1 MWDYDAYLERQAD
14 LYNSG
19 DSDDEQDTYEDYINR
34 MTNWSELQA
43 EIDEYLL
50 WK

>member
-1 MWDYDAYLERQAD
+1 MWDYDNYLERQAD
-14 LYNSG
+14 LYNS
-19 DSDDEQDTYEDYINR
+19 DFCEQDTYEDYINR

-43 EIDEYLL
+43 EIDEQRL